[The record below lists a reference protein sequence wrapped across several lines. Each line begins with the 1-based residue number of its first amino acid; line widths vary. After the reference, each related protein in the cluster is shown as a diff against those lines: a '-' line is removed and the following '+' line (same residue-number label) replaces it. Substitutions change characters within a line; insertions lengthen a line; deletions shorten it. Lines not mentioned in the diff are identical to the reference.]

1 MRREELEVDV
11 LFVGAGPASLAAAL
25 HLSRLVRE
33 HNEQTAPGRR
43 LENLTLLVIE
53 KGKEIGSHA
62 LSGAVVDPRA
72 FDDLLEGFPGR
83 EPPYDSPV
91 QEEALYLLTK
101 KGSFRFPLTPPPL
114 KNQGHY
120 VASLGKLVKWMG
132 ELCQEQGIE
141 VYPQFPA
148 LELLFSGDSVV
159 GARIGDKGRD
169 KSRNP
174 KPNFEPGIDVLSK
187 VTVLGEGPLG
197 SLTRQAERRLGLR
210 QGRQPQIYSLGVKE
224 IWETP
229 VDTDPGIVYHT
240 LGFPLHQEEF
250 GGGFLYTMREN
261 RVDLGFVVGLDSR
274 NPFMDAHDLLQ
285 KWKTHPFL
293 RGRLEGGRLVSY
305 GAKVIPEGGYYA
317 MPRLYANGMVIVGD
331 SGGFLNAQRL
341 KGVHLAIKSGMLAA
355 EAIFHALLRD
365 DFSAG
370 VLKSYEES
378 FRGSW
383 AREELWKVRNYRQAF
398 QGGFW
403 RGMFHAGFQFLTN
416 GRGIRDPYPTVE
428 GHVRMRPLEHV
439 SGETH
444 LCRKSV
450 SDGKLTFDKLT
461 SLYFS
466 GTAHEEDQPSH
477 LKILDFDICRNRC
490 TYEYGNPCQHFCPAN
505 VYEIAGE
512 DDRRLQVNFSN
523 CLHCK
528 TCDIADPY
536 QIIVWTPSEGGG
548 GPDYK
553 DM

>member
-1 MRREELEVDV
+1 MRREQLEVDV

-25 HLSRLVRE
+25 HLSRLTRE
-33 HNEQTAPGRR
+33 HNERAEPSRR

-53 KGKEIGSHA
+53 KGKEIGSHV
-62 LSGAVVDPRA
+62 LSGAVVDPQA

-101 KGSFRFPLTPPPL
+101 NGSFRSPLTPPPL
-114 KNQGHY
+114 KNEGYY
-120 VASLGKLVKWMG
+120 VASLGKLVKWMAQ
-132 ELCQEQGIE
+132 LCEEEGIE

-148 LELLFSGDSVV
+148 IELLFAGDSVAGV
-159 GARIGDKGRD
+159 QIGDKGRD
-169 KSRNP
+169 KGGNP
-174 KPNFEPGIDVLSK
+174 KPNFEPGINVLSK

-197 SLTRQAERRLGLR
+197 TLTRQAERRLGLR
-210 QGRQPQIYSLGVKE
+210 QGRQPQIYSVGVKE
-224 IWETP
+224 VWEAP
-229 VDTDPGIVYHT
+229 VDTNPGIVYHT
-240 LGFPLHQEEF
+240 LGFPLHKEEF

-261 RVDLGFVVGLDSR
+261 RLDLGFVVGLDCKS
-274 NPFMDAHDLLQ
+274 PFVDAHDLLQ

-293 RGRLEGGRLVSY
+293 RDRLEGGKLVSY

-355 EAIFHALLRD
+355 ETIFHALLRD

-370 VLKSYEES
+370 VLKAYEEG
-378 FRGSW
+378 FERSW
-383 AREELWKVRNYRQAF
+383 AREELWKVRNFRQAF

-403 RGMFHAGFQFLTN
+403 KGVFHAGLQFLSN
-416 GRGIRDPYPTVE
+416 GRGIRDPYPTME
-428 GHVRMRPLEHV
+428 GYARMRPLEQG
-439 SGETH
+439 SGGTD
-444 LCRKSV
+444 LYRKSV
-450 SDGKLTFDKLT
+450 SDDELTFDKLT

-466 GTAHEEDQPSH
+466 GTSHEEDQPCH

-505 VYEIAGE
+505 VYEVVQA
-512 DDRRLQVNFSN
+512 DRRLQVNFSN

-536 QIIVWTPSEGGG
+536 QIIVWTPPEGSG